1 MSASII
7 SISDLRKSYGT
18 NQVLKGINLEVTPGQ
33 IIGYIG
39 PNGAGKSTTV
49 RILCGIDNDYQGT
62 ITVNNLDLRTQGT
75 EVKKII
81 GYIPELAQMYEVLT
95 PMEYLH
101 LIGTMHGLTKEEI
114 QQKGSNMLNY
124 FGLKPNLNNRM
135 STFSK
140 GMRQKVLIV
149 SGLIHDPKII
159 FMDEPLTGLD
169 ANSVILVK
177 EIVSQLASQGKTIFY
192 CSHMMDVVEKI
203 SDRIVLINNGVIIAD
218 GSYSELASQHS
229 GSLETI
235 FASMTNQE
243 DQNTNAKLFI
253 DSIKENES

>member
-1 MSASII
+1 MNESII
-7 SISDLRKSYGT
+7 SISNLMKSYGT
-18 NQVLKGINLEVTPGQ
+18 NQVLKGIDLEVSPGQ

-49 RILCGIDNDYQGT
+49 RILCGIDSDYQGN
-62 ITVNNLDLRTQGT
+62 IQVNSLDLRTQGT

-114 QQKGSNMLNY
+114 ELKGSNMLSY
-124 FGLKPNLNNRM
+124 FGLKPNLSNRM

-177 EIVSQLASQGKTIFY
+177 EIISQLAADGKTIFY

-203 SDRIVLINNGVIIAD
+203 SDRIVLIDKGVIIAD
-218 GSYSELASQHS
+218 GSYAELSEKHS

-243 DQNTNAKLFI
+243 DQQSNAKSII
-253 DSIKENES
+253 DSIKEEG

>member
-1 MSASII
+1 MNESII
-7 SISDLRKSYGT
+7 SISNLMKSYGT
-18 NQVLKGINLEVTPGQ
+18 NQVLKGIDLEVSPGQ

-49 RILCGIDNDYQGT
+49 RILCGIDSAYQGN
-62 ITVNNLDLRTQGT
+62 IQVNSLDLRTQGT

-114 QQKGSNMLNY
+114 ELKGSNMLSY

-177 EIVSQLASQGKTIFY
+177 EIISQLAADGKTIFY

-203 SDRIVLINNGVIIAD
+203 SDRIVLIDKGVIIAD
-218 GSYSELASQHS
+218 GSYAELSEKHS

-243 DQNTNAKLFI
+243 DQQSNAKSII
-253 DSIKENES
+253 DSIKEEG